1 VSFANASYTGAEDT
15 GALVGLVRDG
25 DLSQSARVKVFI
37 ENDTAL
43 WGEDFAKAYVVVE
56 FTQGESFA
64 EVVIPTL
71 NDDVSESRETALLT
85 LEYPYKLTVGETSQ
99 ATLTIADDEPQRGE
113 FSLSSNVVSVLEGE
127 EVSVTIN
134 RSNGSND
141 DVTLRVFTADDG
153 QVAGVDY
160 EAIDEEITFA
170 DGETEKQISIITL
183 NENTNDADTGFI
195 VNISSETATITTDS
209 ISISIL
215 DNDNPD
221 SPTPPTPPVDGSE
234 GGGAIGL
241 GLLVLI
247 LLRLVF
253 NRHY

>member
-1 VSFANASYTGAEDT
+1 MA
-15 GALVGLVRDG
+15 
-25 DLSQSARVKVFI
+25 
-37 ENDTAL
+37 
-43 WGEDFAKAYVVVE
+43 VE
-56 FTQGESFA
+56 FAQGESFA
-64 EVVIPTL
+64 ELVIPTL

-113 FSLSSNVVSVLEGE
+113 FSLSSDVVSVVEGAG

-141 DVTLRVFTADDG
+141 EVTLRVFTADDG

-170 DGETEKQISIITL
+170 DGETEKQISIIIL
-183 NENTNDADTGFI
+183 DENTDDAETGFT

-209 ISISIL
+209 ISITIV
-215 DNDNPD
+215 DNDNPS
-221 SPTPPTPPVDGSE
+221 SPTPPTPPVEGSK
-234 GGGAIGL
+234 GGGTFGL